1 LEPPLLLPECLPA
14 FFKRGSEVGEIV
26 GGKMSKRT
34 VVVGSVAEKMPRLEP
49 EEEDEVGM
57 ELYRS

>member
-1 LEPPLLLPECLPA
+1 LPA